1 MVQAAAWGLPGL
13 ELRGV
18 LTRVHCSSEAIF
30 MMTACTDCLHKLL
43 AHTRSLTDRYRL
55 LPAELLNLM
64 YDAMPCDYVTLI
76 ITEVGAIPPTSI
88 PVVLRE
94 YRTEPKM

>member
-1 MVQAAAWGLPGL
+1 MRCL
-13 ELRGV
+13 
-18 LTRVHCSSEAIF
+18 SEAIF
-30 MMTACTDCLHKLL
+30 MCDCLHISRTHARLIYPMK
-43 AHTRSLTDRYRL
+43 HERVTDSQSL